1 MKRSGF
7 SQKNRKPLKRT
18 LFKSRNTLKTS
29 KTKQGQKKT
38 KKTKKVSLGK
48 LQRTCDALMQQIGK
62 LKNPYSLVSGSPT
75 EVHHHLIPK
84 SVSSMLRYNW
94 DNLIPLTNAEH
105 CRLHQ
110 SPDPSIEMEIVRKRG
125 GTDWFFELKQKGR
138 EYHKVNRE
146 YYEGIK
152 REFEILLDSL
162 QK

>member
-1 MKRSGF
+1 MKRLS
-7 SQKNRKPLKRT
+7 
-18 LFKSRNTLKTS
+18 
-29 KTKQGQKKT
+29 
-38 KKTKKVSLGK
+38 SLGK
-48 LQRTCDALMQQIGK
+48 LQREADALMQQTGK
-62 LKNPYSLVSGSPT
+62 LKNPRSLISGLPT
-75 EVHHHLIPK
+75 EVHHHLVPK

-110 SPDPSIEMEIVRKRG
+110 SPDPTIEMEIVRKKG

-152 REFEILLDSL
+152 KGFEEELKEL
-162 QK
+162 QDGSGSIIIK